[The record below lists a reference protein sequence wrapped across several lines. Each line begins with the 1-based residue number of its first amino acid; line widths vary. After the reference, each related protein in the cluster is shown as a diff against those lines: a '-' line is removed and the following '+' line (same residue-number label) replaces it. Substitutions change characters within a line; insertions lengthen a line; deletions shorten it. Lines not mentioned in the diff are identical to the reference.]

1 MSSKQEKI
9 KKLIEMQKKFIK
21 HEQAGEVT
29 PEGYWLPESGSDL
42 DGFKEEFGKIAMEVC
57 DDAHAEVGS
66 KR

>member
-1 MSSKQEKI
+1 
-9 KKLIEMQKKFIK
+9 MQKKFIK
-21 HEQAGEVT
+21 HEQAGEYT
-29 PEGYWLPESGSDL
+29 EEGYWLPESGSDL

>member
-1 MSSKQEKI
+1 
-9 KKLIEMQKKFIK
+9 MQKKFIK

-29 PEGYWLPESGSDL
+29 AEGYWLPESGSDL

-57 DDAHAEVGS
+57 DDAHDEVGS